1 MNEVT
6 KRLLLPA
13 ALLALLTLV
22 GTIGYVFLEG
32 WSVVDAVYMTVITI
46 TTVGFDEVHPLTPN
60 GLVFTMALAMFGV
73 GVAFYLFASL
83 VSFVLEGDLAEVF
96 GRRKMEKRIK
106 KMQDHC
112 IVCGYGRMGRVVSRE
127 LRAMGVPFVVIEKDR
142 ESLPE
147 SPGDTLFYQGD
158 ATDDE
163 VLMAVGIERASKLIS
178 VISCDADNLY
188 VVLSA
193 KKLNP
198 GLFVVARAEQDGS
211 ASKMLTAGADKAIST
226 STIGGT
232 MIAHTAVKPTVVDFI
247 SIATTAG
254 GIDLQMEEVEIEES
268 SKLEGLTLDQSGIG
282 KELGVIVVAVKKPN
296 GRMEFNPSSKTVLTN
311 GDVLIAL
318 GDVARLKVL
327 EAYAL
332 GA

>member
-106 KMQDHC
+106 KMKDHC

-127 LRAMGVPFVVIEKDR
+127 LRAMEVPFVVIEKDS

-211 ASKMLTAGADKAIST
+211 ASKMLSAGADKAIST

-247 SIATTAG
+247 
-254 GIDLQMEEVEIEES
+254 
-268 SKLEGLTLDQSGIG
+268 
-282 KELGVIVVAVKKPN
+282 
-296 GRMEFNPSSKTVLTN
+296 TN
-311 GDVLIAL
+311 HSCHRRRRIH
-318 GDVARLKVL
+318 RL
-327 EAYAL
+327 
-332 GA
+332 